1 MDIIVLLA
9 FGFLLLGAILIFRKS
24 HSREVDHFMQSRHGV
39 QPLFKERSTQIKYHT
54 LHDLLQVH
62 ADALAQLEQLK
73 HDYDEHVIN
82 VDEYEA
88 SLDIMMKD
96 HHAQ

>member
-9 FGFLLLGAILIFRKS
+9 FGILLLGAILIFRKS
-24 HSREVDHFMQSRHGV
+24 HTKQVDQFMQNRHGV
-39 QPLFKERSTQIKYHT
+39 QPLFKERSAQIKYHT
-54 LHDLLQVH
+54 LHDLLQNQ
-62 ADALAQLEQLK
+62 ADALAQLEKLK
-73 HDYDEHVIN
+73 QDFDEHVIN

-96 HHAQ
+96 HKGQ